1 MQELEPFYNWRH
13 LYQAENDE
21 VSPFFGREYSEFYY
35 TNKVYNFL
43 IHPQWDEYGSSTL
56 FLKVLYVGYDEKVAI
71 IEMIGEWNDA
81 INNDIM
87 MLKRELIDELLL
99 DDINKFILIGENVL
113 NFHASDDSYYEEWWQ
128 DVDDTDGWIAL
139 VNFREHL
146 LEEMSTENLDH
157 YLNFGG
163 QLNDYEWRKLTP
175 HQVYEE
181 LNETIKGRLLI
192 P

>member
-1 MQELEPFYNWRH
+1 
-13 LYQAENDE
+13 
-21 VSPFFGREYSEFYY
+21 
-35 TNKVYNFL
+35 
-43 IHPQWDEYGSSTL
+43 
-56 FLKVLYVGYDEKVAI
+56 
-71 IEMIGEWNDA
+71 MIGEWNDA